1 MCGLPRYKRKRLSS
15 FIRKWF
21 VYITVV
27 SLTGGS
33 NRIVEHL
40 SNGKLWQWVNWP
52 TIKRVLV
59 HLLNP

>member
-1 MCGLPRYKRKRLSS
+1 MPRYKRKRLSS

-40 SNGKLWQWVNWP
+40 SSGKLWQWVNWP
-52 TIKRVLV
+52 AIKRVLV
-59 HLLNP
+59 HFINP